1 MRSLLEIWL
10 GDVPQYTVYFGSTFL
25 LMQIVDQLSGG
36 LALANRAMG
45 NIGKYTLF
53 TYTPKLFVIPLAW
66 LSLKLKMS
74 LLLVC
79 GLMFFFEVLSMLLRI
94 LLLRKNDGFCSK
106 SYFVDVIIKSLI
118 PFIITS
124 AVCYGWISM
133 CAFDFRFVVTF
144 VISII
149 VFVISAY
156 SFTLT
161 KDEKDLIH
169 KFLGR
174 IIYKRG

>member
-1 MRSLLEIWL
+1 
-10 GDVPQYTVYFGSTFL
+10 
-25 LMQIVDQLSGG
+25 
-36 LALANRAMG
+36 
-45 NIGKYTLF
+45 
-53 TYTPKLFVIPLAW
+53 
-66 LSLKLKMS
+66 
-74 LLLVC
+74 
-79 GLMFFFEVLSMLLRI
+79 MFFFEVLSMLLRI

-174 IIYKRG
+174 IIYKRA